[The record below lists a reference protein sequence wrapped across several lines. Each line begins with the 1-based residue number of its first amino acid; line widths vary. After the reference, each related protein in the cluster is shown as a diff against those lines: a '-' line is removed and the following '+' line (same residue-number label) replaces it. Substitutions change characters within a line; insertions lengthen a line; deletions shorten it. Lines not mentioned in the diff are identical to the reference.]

1 MDRGFLTY
9 KFERSSKSYKE
20 IKFLYN
26 EIDLKN
32 VLEFVDLIFDN
43 NLDKLNF
50 LRQYIGD
57 FRGMYEVERNVYKR
71 KFTR

>member
-1 MDRGFLTY
+1 MSFIY
-9 KFERSSKSYKE
+9 KDY
-20 IKFLYN
+20 LYN
-26 EIDLKN
+26 EINLKD